1 MNNRIIFSVDSI
13 KMMKSDRNVFL
24 DVDLKNPAQP
34 IEEEEVIEKPPD
46 PIEPEEEQIFKKKND
61 LVLTKPEETRKS
73 DRKTNQ
79 KREVTPKMKAH
90 LERIRKLAAES
101 KAKKRAEKEANKP
114 KPQASPSVPLSPIPE
129 EPTPMQHQPSK
140 PIQIPQP
147 QQSSVASVKGQA
159 PYQPQVGSQIDYDR
173 IINGLWTKQQQQQQ
187 MTQQMNQYREQIR
200 QEERKKAFE
209 ESKNL
214 FIQAHQTAKK
224 KQSQNMG
231 LQALRGFTP
240 QHSHPVF
247 KQKQNNN
254 SYNPQP
260 SSNPFDACFN

>member
-1 MNNRIIFSVDSI
+1 
-13 KMMKSDRNVFL
+13 MKSNRNVFL
-24 DVDLKNPAQP
+24 DVDLKNPAEP
-34 IEEEEVIEKPPD
+34 IQEEEVIEKPP
-46 PIEPEEEQIFKKKND
+46 EPVEPQEEQIFKKKND
-61 LVLTKPEETRKS
+61 LVLTKPEETKRS

-101 KAKKRAEKEANKP
+101 KAKKRAAKEANKP
-114 KPQASPSVPLSPIPE
+114 KPQAEPLPTVQE
-129 EPTPMQHQPSK
+129 EPPQPSK

-147 QQSSVASVKGQA
+147 QQSSVASV
-159 PYQPQVGSQIDYDR
+159 GSQIDYDR
-173 IINGLWTKQQQQQQ
+173 IINGLWNKQQQQQQ
-187 MTQQMNQYREQIR
+187 LNQQMNQYREQIR

-240 QHSHPVF
+240 QHNHPVF
-247 KQKQNNN
+247 RQKQNNN
-254 SYNPQP
+254 AYNPQP
-260 SSNPFDACFN
+260 SNNPFDACFN

>member
-13 KMMKSDRNVFL
+13 KMMKSNRNVFL
-24 DVDLKNPAQP
+24 DVDLKNPAEP
-34 IEEEEVIEKPPD
+34 IQEEEVIEKPP
-46 PIEPEEEQIFKKKND
+46 EPVEPQEEQIFKKKND
-61 LVLTKPEETRKS
+61 LVLTKPEETKRS

-101 KAKKRAEKEANKP
+101 KAKKRAAKEANKP
-114 KPQASPSVPLSPIPE
+114 KAKAEPLPPVPE
-129 EPTPMQHQPSK
+129 EPPQPSK

-147 QQSSVASVKGQA
+147 QQSSVASV
-159 PYQPQVGSQIDYDR
+159 GSQIDYDR
-173 IINGLWTKQQQQQQ
+173 IINGLWNKQQQQQQ
-187 MTQQMNQYREQIR
+187 LNQQMNQYREQIR

-240 QHSHPVF
+240 QHNHPVF
-247 KQKQNNN
+247 RQKQNNN
-254 SYNPQP
+254 AYNPQP
-260 SSNPFDACFN
+260 SNNPFDACFN

>member
-1 MNNRIIFSVDSI
+1 MLLQMNNRIIFSVDSI

-46 PIEPEEEQIFKKKND
+46 PVEPEEEQIFKKKND
-61 LVLTKPEETRKS
+61 LVLTKPEETKKS

-101 KAKKRAEKEANKP
+101 KAKKKAAKEANKP
-114 KPQASPSVPLSPIPE
+114 QPTHVSAPKLETVSQEPPAPS
-129 EPTPMQHQPSK
+129 Q

-147 QQSSVASVKGQA
+147 SVSSVG
-159 PYQPQVGSQIDYDR
+159 GQIDYDR
-173 IINGLWTKQQQQQQ
+173 IINGIWSKQQQQQQ
-187 MTQQMNQYREQIR
+187 LSQQMNQYREQIR

-214 FIQAHQTAKK
+214 FIQAHNTAKK
-224 KQSQNMG
+224 KQSQNVG

-240 QHSHPVF
+240 QHNHPVF
-247 KQKQNNN
+247 RQKQNNN
-254 SYNPQP
+254 AYTPQP
-260 SSNPFDACFN
+260 SNNPFDACFN